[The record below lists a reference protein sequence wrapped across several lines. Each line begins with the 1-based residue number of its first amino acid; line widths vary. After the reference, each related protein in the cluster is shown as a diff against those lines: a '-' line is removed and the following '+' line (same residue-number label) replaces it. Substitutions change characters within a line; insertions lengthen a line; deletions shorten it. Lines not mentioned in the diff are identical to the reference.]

1 MLAALVLVA
10 ARDATRA
17 ELAECRGLIS
27 DVITDA
33 PPRVR
38 AVAAAIVAVVRDL
51 GGTSADAA
59 LCPPPTRVATAPH
72 GAPPR
77 LGAPASGPLALRAPA
92 REALLP
98 RPPPTV

>member
-1 MLAALVLVA
+1 MIAALVLVA

-27 DVITDA
+27 AVITDA

-38 AVAAAIVAVVRDL
+38 AVAAAIAAVVRDL
-51 GGTSADAA
+51 GCGGAVTA
-59 LCPPPTRVATAPH
+59 LCPPPAQLETAPH

-77 LGAPASGPLALRAPA
+77 LAALPSGPQALRPA
-92 REALLP
+92 QREALLAL
-98 RPPPTV
+98 PPPTT